1 MEDSPYIKDYFG
13 GTHPK
18 TIKRN
23 HYTAKRKFGLL
34 EKDQLY
40 QVFIIKYYPSGYVKE
55 NGNYN
60 QDGSG
65 SSVPYNE
72 GEMGAP
78 DPWDAKFAI
87 RSASSGMKLTID
99 KTDSKGMWT
108 KLHWADPPTEESP
121 LEFIYEREIEY
132 YE

>member
-1 MEDSPYIKDYFG
+1 MDDSPYIKDYFG

-34 EKDQLY
+34 EKDQLF
-40 QVFIIKYYPSGYVKE
+40 QVFITKFYPSGYVKDY
-55 NGNYN
+55 GNYN
-60 QDGSG
+60 PDGSG
-65 SSVPYNE
+65 TSIPYNE
-72 GEMGAP
+72 SEKKAP
-78 DPWDAKFAI
+78 DWWDAKFT
-87 RSASSGMKLTID
+87 SSSEMRLTID
-99 KTDSKGMWT
+99 NNDSKGFWT
-108 KLHWADPPTEESP
+108 KLHWADPPTEEYP